1 VSGGAGRPK
10 QPETYG
16 ANGGRLPTSAGGA
29 VTNGGGSV
37 ATRRQPVWI
46 LQGARPFLR
55 WVQIGLSDGV
65 VTEVVT
71 GLQAGDRVVV
81 GRTGGTE
88 RERRHR
94 THRGM
99 RAREVHMRYRR
110 VGTRSAVLAGI
121 LFVGLLGAGRESQGF
136 DSVALARLRATN
148 ALPVAADLSEA
159 DLRGAKLH
167 GAILHVTLLDRADL
181 RGADLSA
188 ADLSY
193 AYLGDVDLHL
203 ANLAGAILYLAD
215 LDGADL
221 SGADLRGADLRTADL
236 RAADL
241 RGADL
246 TGAILTDADLREAK
260 LSRATMPDG
269 SKHP

>member
-1 VSGGAGRPK
+1 
-10 QPETYG
+10 
-16 ANGGRLPTSAGGA
+16 
-29 VTNGGGSV
+29 V
-37 ATRRQPVWI
+37 ATRRHPVWVFR
-46 LQGARPFLR
+46 GARPFVR
-55 WVQIGLSDGV
+55 WLQTGLSDGV
-65 VTEVVT
+65 ATEAVT
-71 GLQAGDRVVV
+71 GLQAGGKVALDRA
-81 GRTGGTE
+81 GGTQG
-88 RERRHR
+88 ERRHR
-94 THRGM
+94 THRRM

-110 VGTRSAVLAGI
+110 VGARSAVLAGI
-121 LFVGLLGAGRESQGF
+121 VFVGLLGAGRESQGF
-136 DSVALARLRATN
+136 DPVALARLRATN

-181 RGADLSA
+181 RGADLSG

-193 AYLGDVDLHL
+193 AYLGDVDLRL
-203 ANLAGAILYLAD
+203 ANLGGAILYLAD

-236 RAADL
+236 RGADL